1 MWIIDDIFKA
11 IRAIAEAVKAR
22 YDYKGLSMQEK
33 QDDEKRD
40 SELATRL
47 LTLIYKYRDAME
59 DFMDSFMVSVPDLP
73 KEEAPHLNKE
83 QRRFQ
88 AYANFEQKRSDAVAS
103 VRQEFYDDIL
113 TSEALWGDEIRKIV
127 EEMHI
132 IEKFARKRVEQ
143 QLRTVNPDNS
153 QMARKTSDKILENM
167 KSDEELS
174 KKFNKL
180 VKEAERYLKQKMQ

>member
-1 MWIIDDIFKA
+1 MRFVEIATIASAVATITIAICAII
-11 IRAIAEAVKAR
+11 
-22 YDYKGLSMQEK
+22 GLDVWKK
-33 QDDEKRD
+33 QPKKKVD
-40 SELATRL
+40 SDFATRL

-88 AYANFEQKRSDAVAS
+88 AYVNFEQKRSDAVSS
-103 VRQEFYDDIL
+103 VRKEFYADIL
-113 TSEALWGDEIRKIV
+113 TSEALWGNEIRKIV

-132 IEKFARKRVEQ
+132 IEKFARTKIKY
-143 QLRTVNPDNS
+143 QLRAMNPDNS
-153 QMARKTSDKILENM
+153 QMAKEASDKAQENM
-167 KSDEELS
+167 TSDEELL

-180 VKEAERYLKQKMQ
+180 IKEAEKYLKQKMQ